1 MTLED
6 ALRKVKLLRAVRPE
20 NGAYQAEAETAA
32 AIVERLASRFAIGA
46 PEPRPAPDRTFR
58 QSWVYWENL
67 LAEHGLQLRHFGRRG
82 SATWEDGRTVL
93 LIRQD
98 TDSWLLQR
106 TSGEGWDTVA
116 ANTGLA
122 SLRDRLSK
130 ERRMSTFCQR

>member
-20 NGAYQAEAETAA
+20 NGAFPGEADAAA
-32 AIVERLASRFAIGA
+32 AIVERLASRFAIR
-46 PEPRPAPDRTFR
+46 PPDQRPAPDRTFR

-67 LAEHGLQLRHFGRRG
+67 LAEHRLQLKHFGRRG

-98 TDSWLLQR
+98 TEHWQMQR
-106 TSGEGWDTVA
+106 ASGDGWETIA
-116 ANTGLA
+116 ANYGLA
-122 SLRDRLSK
+122 SLRDLLTK
-130 ERRMSTFCQR
+130 ERRLSTFGHR